1 MTKLMSP
8 PDQLVRQ
15 QAISAEES
23 FIVQAPAGAG
33 KTSLLT
39 QRILNVLTTVE
50 HPEEVVAM
58 TFTRKAAAEMR
69 HRLIESLLMAKGNE
83 PEDAHQKTTWQL
95 AKKVLQ
101 RDSELEWNL
110 LQNSHR
116 LRVTTIDSLSSMI
129 ANQMP
134 VLSHSGGS
142 LSITNYPQESY
153 RRAAESILSY
163 LDDADYGTHI
173 LKLLAH
179 LDNQVEK
186 LIGLLAQML
195 GKRDQWLRLLGAGE
209 LDIDILEDGINQ
221 IAQMRL
227 QRLQS
232 FYPTIE
238 ASGLLRGIHFAS
250 GFLDAEHELSALKDI
265 SSLPELDYQN
275 LEQWKA
281 VATFCLTK
289 SGTFK
294 KQLNKKIGLLA
305 DGDLQG
311 EDKKV
316 GKALKTELKELFAEW
331 AEIPEFAET
340 LSDIVS
346 LPKPVYSPEQQEILY
361 SLLHLLRLVSGAL
374 TVDFQS
380 NAEADFIEI
389 ALAADRA
396 LGFFDEPSEL
406 ALKLDYQIKHLLV
419 DEFQDTSFTQYQ
431 LLSKLI
437 SGWQLGD
444 GRTLFLVGDPMQSI
458 YRFREANVGLF
469 IKTQQEGINGLPVT
483 PLQLTANFRS
493 SPSIIDWVNRRFEK
507 IFPAN
512 DDALLGAVSYSKA
525 EAMKPDD
532 EQHFVD
538 FNVSFDA
545 AGKNEAEQLAET
557 IQQITVKQPDESIAV
572 LVRGRNH
579 AQDLMAQLRASS
591 ISYYAKDMEYLSH
604 KPCVSDTMVL
614 ARLLLHPQDGIAWAA
629 LLKSPLVGIKLSH
642 ITHLHRAFGHHFWKW
657 LDEFEAVK
665 QLDDDA
671 TLRLSKAKRIIAPI
685 LESAGRKPLS
695 QLVEAAW
702 LALGGPSVLLD
713 NAEQKDVYAVFE
725 LLISLEQAEWPLT
738 FERINTAVTE
748 LFADQQA
755 DSAQVEIM
763 TMHKSKG
770 LEFDTVILPS
780 LQRQKRADDHQLL
793 LWEEFT
799 VEDRA
804 GYLLAPIQGAE
815 QKEPIYQLARDIQSK
830 KAMYE
835 DARLLYV
842 AATRAKK
849 RLVLSCELKLKFD
862 EEKSEWSYS
871 SVDKRSLLHYLLTY
885 YENVIERQFK
895 EVSTNII
902 SDTEEGS
909 ELSFYDGWYRL
920 NNSFEAPLIENQLQR
935 MDDELIEQEEVDFDW
950 ASDIARVVGLVVHK
964 QLELIALQRQSFEKL
979 EASGYQTI
987 QTQLQELLHTD
998 IEVTQAFQKA
1008 KQALLNV
1015 KDDKKGQ
1022 WLLHKH
1028 EDSRCE
1034 WELTGAVE
1042 DPSGRPMIR
1051 SFIIDRSFIDEEGT
1065 RWIIDYKTGDH
1076 KGSDVDRFI
1085 SAEVERYAKQL
1096 KQYQHIV
1103 GKFEQRPSKIALY
1116 FPLLKQF
1123 VEIPG

>member
-8 PDQLVRQ
+8 PDQQVRQ
-15 QAISAEES
+15 QAINAEES

-69 HRLIESLLMAKGNE
+69 HRLVESLLMAQGSE

-227 QRLQS
+227 QKLKAFQ
-232 FYPTIE
+232 PAIE

-250 GFLDAEHELSALKDI
+250 GFLEAKHELSALKDI
-265 SSLPELDYQN
+265 DSLPELDYHN
-275 LEQWKA
+275 LEKWKA
-281 VATFCLTK
+281 LASFCLTGK
-289 SGTFK
+289 GKFRK
-294 KQLNKKIGLLA
+294 RLDKGVGLLA
-305 DGDLQG
+305 DTALQG

-316 GKALKTELKELFAEW
+316 GKALKAELKELFSEW

-340 LSDIVS
+340 LNDIVS
-346 LPKPVYSPEQQEILY
+346 LPKPVYSPEQQDILY

-437 SGWQLGD
+437 SGWQVGD

-469 IKTQQEGINGLPVT
+469 IKTQQEGINNFSVT
-483 PLQLTANFRS
+483 SLQLTANFRS

-507 IFPAN
+507 IFPVN

-532 EQHFVD
+532 EQHFVN
-538 FNVSFDA
+538 FNVSFDM
-545 AGKNEAEQLAET
+545 AGNNEAEQLAET
-557 IQQITVKQPDESIAV
+557 IQQTIVKHPDESIAV

-579 AQDLMAQLRASS
+579 AQDLMGQLRASG

-604 KPCVSDTMVL
+604 KPCVSDIMVL
-614 ARLLLHPQDGIAWAA
+614 GRLLLHPQDGIAWVA
-629 LLKSPLVGIKLSH
+629 LLKSPLIGLTLSQ
-642 ITHLHRAFGHHFWKW
+642 ITHLHRTFGHHFWRW
-657 LDEFEAVK
+657 LEECETL
-665 QLDDDA
+665 QELDSDT
-671 TLRLSKAKRIIAPI
+671 TLRLSNAKTVISPI
-685 LESAGRKPLS
+685 LEDAGRKPLS

-702 LALGGPSVLLD
+702 LALGGPSALLD
-713 NAEQKDVYAVFE
+713 DAERKDVYAVFE
-725 LLISLEQAEWPLT
+725 LLMELEQVEWPLT

-815 QKEPIYQLARDIQSK
+815 QKDPIYQLARDIQSK
-830 KAMYE
+830 KSVYE

-871 SVDKRSLLHYLLTY
+871 SVDKRSLLHYLLPY
-885 YENVIERQFK
+885 YENLIEKQFN
-895 EVSTNII
+895 EVSANINTV
-902 SDTEEGS
+902 SDEHS

-920 NNSFEAPLIENQLQR
+920 HNDFKTPHIENQLER
-935 MDDELIEQEEVDFDW
+935 SGDDLIEQEEVDFDW

-964 QLELIALQRQSFEKL
+964 QLELIASQRQSFEEL
-979 EASGYQTI
+979 EASDYETI
-987 QTQLQELLHTD
+987 EVQLKELLHTD
-998 IEVTQAFQKA
+998 NDVTQAFQKA
-1008 KQALLNV
+1008 KQALSNV
-1015 KDDKKGQ
+1015 KNDEKGQ

-1028 EDSRCE
+1028 QDSRCE
-1034 WELTGAVE
+1034 WELTGTVA
-1042 DPSGRPMIR
+1042 DSSGRPMVR
-1051 SFIIDRSFIDEEGT
+1051 SFIIDRSFIDEQGT

-1076 KGSDVDRFI
+1076 KGSDVERFI
-1085 SAEVERYAKQL
+1085 NAEVERYANQL

-1103 GKFEQRPSKIALY
+1103 GKFEQRPSRMALY

-1123 VEIPG
+1123 VEISG